1 MSHPVSF
8 FPAKDESKL
17 ISRYLVSYYFTMF
30 NFKKVLRKE
39 KLMRVNNLI
48 KKSLLA
54 VVALL
59 SSVFLTGC
67 VMDSDQE
74 IPASGDGTLTIS
86 IKSGDF
92 DVPLTRAVTADPTAT
107 ENVITTTQ
115 TVIAIFKS
123 DGTLISAEVPELV
136 DGKLTLNHT
145 NSGVNWLAD
154 ANTVYVVGNVPDAV
168 KTALTGLTPGTDT
181 QTTFGTAFS
190 MSLAQALNVNSLAGA
205 QIPMVGV
212 ASISNSGTNYTAAV
226 NVNHMLTKVSLN
238 SLGVDFSES
247 PTPNASFQPE
257 QVFLVNVPDNIGIDA
272 TGAISQAAVTNYY
285 HGEVAGSTGDG
296 ANNNTG
302 DNHEVPAYATTYTSA
317 PFVTNQFNADAT
329 LGTAALTAQT
339 VMTAESPVWLSTATA
354 GSQAVQQYYFYTLP
368 NLAPA
373 ADAQKTKLVIRG
385 SWKDNSSAAATEVY
399 YAVPLANTAGLSTA
413 SLDANKNY
421 KIDVI
426 IKQKGATDA
435 YADLPNDI
443 NATLA
448 ITSTITDFSDQDVVV
463 GIGSGAYTPGTTPT
477 AKVGDYFY
485 SNGTWSSV
493 YDNTKTLVGLVFST
507 NVSATDIAAGYTH
520 GYVMALTDAGYDW
533 NGGTPTKVKYKYRD
547 YTAPTSGTKEAG
559 FFNIG
564 TTATQYTNDATYW
577 QSIKTDLDGKSHT
590 AAILADANETE
601 YLAAHAANDYNTT
614 HAVTGTNSGWY
625 LPSIG
630 QLYALAYNFAGR
642 TAWNG
647 LTFYNNSKDRE
658 GAYSEYHNCYFA
670 AGADVTTTAINNYLT
685 ARLVT
690 AAGLTAGADYQ
701 PFIDRLTESATPADQ
716 WAAYWSSSDYSA
728 FYGLR
733 LLFHSNG
740 NLYFSCDSKAL
751 AHYVRPVLAF

>member
-1 MSHPVSF
+1 
-8 FPAKDESKL
+8 
-17 ISRYLVSYYFTMF
+17 
-30 NFKKVLRKE
+30 
-39 KLMRVNNLI
+39 MRVNNLI

-136 DGKLTLNHT
+136 DGKLTLSHSNT
-145 NSGVNWLAD
+145 GVNWLAD

-168 KTALTGLTPGTDT
+168 KTVLTGLTPGTDT
-181 QTTFGTAFS
+181 QTTFGAAFT

-205 QIPMVGV
+205 QIPMVGS
-212 ASISNSGTNYTAAV
+212 ATISNSGTNYTAAV

-272 TGAISQAAVTNYY
+272 TGAIAQAAVTNYY

-302 DNHEVPAYATTYTSA
+302 DNHEVPAYATTYTTD
-317 PFVTNQFNADAT
+317 PFVANQFNADAT

-354 GSQAVQQYYFYTLP
+354 GSQAVQQYYFYTMP
-368 NLAPA
+368 NLNPA
-373 ADAQKTKLVIRG
+373 GDKQKTKLVIRG
-385 SWKDNSSAAATEVY
+385 SWKDNSNSSAAATEVY
-399 YAVPLANTAGLSTA
+399 YAVPLANTAGLSTT

-435 YADLPNDI
+435 YAELPNDI

-448 ITSTITDFSDQDVVV
+448 ITSTITNFSDQDVVV

-485 SNGTWSSV
+485 SDGTWSSV
-493 YDNTKTLVGLVFST
+493 YDNSKTLVGLVFST
-507 NVSATDIAAGYTH
+507 NMLQADVDAGYTH
-520 GYVMALTDAGYDW
+520 GYVMALTDAGYNY
-533 NGGTPTKVKYKYRD
+533 NGGSPTKVKYQWRD
-547 YTAPTSGTKEAG
+547 YTPGKSAGDPKENG

-564 TTATQYTNDATYW
+564 GATQYTNDATYW
-577 QSIKTDLDGKSHT
+577 QSIKTDLAGREHT
-590 AAILADANETE
+590 ATILADANQAD
-601 YLAAHAANDYNTT
+601 YLAAHAAAEYGVTVPTT
-614 HAVTGTNSGWY
+614 GEHKTSGWY

-647 LTFYNNSKDRE
+647 LTFYNNSKGRE
-658 GAYSEYHNCYFA
+658 GEYNEYHNCYFA
-670 AGADVTTTAINNYLT
+670 AGADVTTTELNNYLT

-690 AAGLTAGADYQ
+690 AAGLTAGQDYQ
-701 PFIDRLTESATPADQ
+701 PFIDRLTESNNASDQ

-728 FYGLR
+728 FCGLN
-733 LLFHSNG
+733 LDFYSNG
-740 NLYFSCDSKAL
+740 RLRFHCNYKTNAY
-751 AHYVRPVLAF
+751 YVRPVLAF